1 MVVVLAAV
9 LDLPALDES
18 LLHPLLITADIT
30 SAVPS
35 TPAAMPLCYIPTQ
48 MCTNTALSQGV
59 KVPV

>member
-18 LLHPLLITADIT
+18 LLHPLLITADT
-30 SAVPS
+30 TTAVP
-35 TPAAMPLCYIPTQ
+35 TPAAMPMCYIETQ